1 MNNKITEEMVE
12 KGFKDGLIKL
22 ISNSSDNI
30 GTVCKIGDYW
40 FYFDDKAED
49 MTPKEY
55 TDNTPTKEIINNIY
69 DTLESFRVD
78 DFHDF
83 RDEYLYYYYF
93 LKENL

>member
-12 KGFKDGLIKL
+12 KGFKKGLIKL

-40 FYFDDKAED
+40 FYFDGKAED

-55 TDNTPTKEIINNIY
+55 TDNTPIKEIINNIY
-69 DTLESFRVD
+69 DTLEDFRVD